1 MEISFTYCQLVK
13 LWWEVVNL
21 KNEIDKK
28 EATRLFGEEFHT
40 LGHIFLCI
48 ENTSGLKLR
57 NGHIKFLM
65 VFAKLVGI
73 IPILACQDPF
83 YRTSSIPNLLRWHV
97 PLFDITT
104 MLFGYFMGLLM
115 VFIDFNFF

>member
-1 MEISFTYCQLVK
+1 VEISFTYCQLVK

-21 KNEIDKK
+21 KNEINKK
-28 EATRLFGEEFHT
+28 EAARLLGEEFHT

-73 IPILACQDPF
+73 TPSMSRSFL
-83 YRTSSIPNLLRWHV
+83 
-97 PLFDITT
+97 
-104 MLFGYFMGLLM
+104 
-115 VFIDFNFF
+115 